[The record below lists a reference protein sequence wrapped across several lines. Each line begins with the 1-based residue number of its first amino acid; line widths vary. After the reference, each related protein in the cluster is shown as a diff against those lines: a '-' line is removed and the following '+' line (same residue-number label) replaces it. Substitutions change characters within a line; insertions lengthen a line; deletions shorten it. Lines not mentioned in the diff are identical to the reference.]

1 MIKTRFKFLANA
13 LLVTE
18 FVFLSQTPL
27 DMASTSLEL
36 SKRFHCWFVA
46 PHPVLQRRSSGAG

>member
-18 FVFLSQTPL
+18 FVFLSQSPL
-27 DMASTSLEL
+27 DMASTSPEV

-46 PHPVLQRRSSGAG
+46 PLPALQRRGSGAG